1 MQRFTCFFL
10 LFAFFFFGTPSF
22 GEPRFLL
29 FSSSFFFFFFFFKEG
44 PSFLFFFLFFFFQKN
59 PFLSYLAFPFSIYLS
74 IYISLFSS
82 LFFPP
87 QPPPF
92 FLKKKKKNM
101 DPLAIVDRGNRN
113 TDRRKWV
120 CIAPVPDQKESS
132 ESSGSDSEDL
142 KREKGVVSI
151 LDEELKESGLIF
163 TPMRF
168 SQQEKTLLRDNMT
181 SVARKDILPKFLRL
195 SHEHL
200 KAGAYLSV
208 ALRLVHQAHAYKIK
222 RISFDRPVR
231 HNGLLYFI
239 DGMERNGKES
249 FHIWLYLRL
258 VTIQDN
264 NTTINTPEQ
273 IMTMNKKTRKEES
286 RPLWHVHDWNCKKCK
301 HRKPCDHKFKSV
313 NQISEYTIGLHI
325 KFPVKLEGTLYL
337 YAMTLNSPRQGG
349 LSSRIFLSSASAK
362 KSLERQQRKE
372 KERADREKRKEK
384 EREQFGVDAP
394 DTEASGSGSS
404 SLASFSEAI
413 TDTSTSSAD
422 ITNDLMDDETFF
434 EKAYESASFVK
445 GNKQAKFAPEREQDV
460 DDSDGGSS
468 TLSILD
474 ALRKKQ

>member
-1 MQRFTCFFL
+1 
-10 LFAFFFFGTPSF
+10 
-22 GEPRFLL
+22 
-29 FSSSFFFFFFFFKEG
+29 
-44 PSFLFFFLFFFFQKN
+44 
-59 PFLSYLAFPFSIYLS
+59 
-74 IYISLFSS
+74 
-82 LFFPP
+82 
-87 QPPPF
+87 
-92 FLKKKKKNM
+92 M

-120 CIAPVPDQKESS
+120 CVAPVPDATKSGS
-132 ESSGSDSEDL
+132 ESSDGSDSEDL
-142 KREKGVVSI
+142 KKEKGMVSL
-151 LDEELKESGLIF
+151 LDDELKDSGLIF

-362 KSLERQQRKE
+362 KSLERQQKE
-372 KERADREKRKEK
+372 KEREAREKRKEK
-384 EREQFGVDAP
+384 EKEFSDGNL
-394 DTEASGSGSS
+394 DTDQHSGSGSS
-404 SLASFSEAI
+404 SLATFSEAV

-445 GNKQAKFAPEREQDV
+445 GTKQARFAPEREQDV
-460 DDSDGGSS
+460 DDSDSGSGLS
-468 TLSILD
+468 GTLSILD
-474 ALRKKQ
+474 ALRNAKKQ